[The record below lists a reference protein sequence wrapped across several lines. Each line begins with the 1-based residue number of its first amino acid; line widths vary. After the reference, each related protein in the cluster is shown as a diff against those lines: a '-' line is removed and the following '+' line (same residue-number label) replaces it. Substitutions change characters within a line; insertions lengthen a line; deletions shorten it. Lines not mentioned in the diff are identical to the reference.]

1 MTKSLNAIGSEVDVE
16 ELAGFS
22 LEELIN
28 IKVTSVSKR
37 EQSLNETAS
46 AIFVLSNE
54 DIRRS
59 GALSLPDALRQVPGM
74 DVGAVN
80 SSQWAVSSRGF
91 NSIYANK
98 LLVLID
104 GRAVYTPLFSGVY
117 WDLQRPMLEDLD
129 RVEVIRGAGG
139 TIWGANAVN
148 GVINVVSKSA
158 RETQGEMLYT
168 GGGNVHQLMGGAR
181 YGGKID
187 ADTYYRVFAAYEL
200 NDDYPLAD
208 GRSAQ
213 DDWGG
218 WFGGFRVDRYLDADT
233 QLTWQGDLT
242 TSDLDEG
249 RSDAYNVNT
258 LGRWTR
264 KWSDQNRLSI
274 QAYYDRTYRNENQR
288 SVNTFDTLDLSLD
301 HTFNLSDVFNLI
313 WGLGYRYSET
323 RLENTASV
331 FSTESSSG
339 LSLFSSF
346 VQSEYQVIPDALI
359 VTVGVKVEHN
369 DFTGVEVQPS
379 LRVVF
384 KPKDSYTLWAAVS
397 RAVRTPALVEGDE
410 SYHVV
415 SGTTVTAP
423 DGNLFLPKIYGNNEL
438 KSGIL
443 VSYEL
448 GYRYHP
454 DSEWSWD
461 ITTFYND
468 YSRVITARSVRGFIP
483 GDPIGVALLSFDNLI
498 DGVAYGA
505 EGVLRGN
512 LVEGWQIML
521 SYAYFEMNLNSNR
534 ATRFEEISESTPMHK
549 FSLRSSH
556 DLTAQ
561 LKMDIQLRY
570 VGALVQPPAYL
581 TGDIRLS
588 YQLNEGVELIIVGQ
602 NLLDDQHPEQAP
614 TALVTTA
621 EMPRGVYGKLLWRF

>member
-1 MTKSLNAIGSEVDVE
+1 MIICLCVMTKSLNAIGSEVDVE

-274 QAYYDRTYRNENQR
+274 QAYYDRTYRN
-288 SVNTFDTLDLSLD
+288 
-301 HTFNLSDVFNLI
+301 
-313 WGLGYRYSET
+313 
-323 RLENTASV
+323 
-331 FSTESSSG
+331 
-339 LSLFSSF
+339 
-346 VQSEYQVIPDALI
+346 
-359 VTVGVKVEHN
+359 
-369 DFTGVEVQPS
+369 
-379 LRVVF
+379 
-384 KPKDSYTLWAAVS
+384 
-397 RAVRTPALVEGDE
+397 
-410 SYHVV
+410 
-415 SGTTVTAP
+415 
-423 DGNLFLPKIYGNNEL
+423 
-438 KSGIL
+438 
-443 VSYEL
+443 
-448 GYRYHP
+448 
-454 DSEWSWD
+454 
-461 ITTFYND
+461 
-468 YSRVITARSVRGFIP
+468 
-483 GDPIGVALLSFDNLI
+483 
-498 DGVAYGA
+498 
-505 EGVLRGN
+505 
-512 LVEGWQIML
+512 
-521 SYAYFEMNLNSNR
+521 
-534 ATRFEEISESTPMHK
+534 
-549 FSLRSSH
+549 
-556 DLTAQ
+556 
-561 LKMDIQLRY
+561 
-570 VGALVQPPAYL
+570 
-581 TGDIRLS
+581 
-588 YQLNEGVELIIVGQ
+588 
-602 NLLDDQHPEQAP
+602 
-614 TALVTTA
+614 
-621 EMPRGVYGKLLWRF
+621 